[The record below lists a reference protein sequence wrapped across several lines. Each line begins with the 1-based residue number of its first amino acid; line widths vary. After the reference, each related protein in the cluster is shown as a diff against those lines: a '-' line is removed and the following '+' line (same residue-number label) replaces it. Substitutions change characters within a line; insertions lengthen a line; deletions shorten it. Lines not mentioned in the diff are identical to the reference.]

1 MFNRLSSCITAK
13 LVSKGAISSDEFE
26 LYHYGLFIILTESFL
41 GIYCLVTGV
50 LLAIPLESFVFYFV
64 FMLVHR
70 VSGGYHAKTEL
81 QCQIVTLISFLL
93 CIIGIK
99 ALQGV
104 PLSLLFVLYAIC
116 LVVLGC
122 IAPADTPE
130 KPLDKEEKA
139 KFRKLTVMVIL
150 ILLLIIVIMVV
161 LKIKK
166 TWINSIVFS
175 TILETISV
183 TMGRILNHKTSNAKS
198 VP

>member
-1 MFNRLSSCITAK
+1 MTRKMIN
-13 LVSKGAISSDEFE
+13 KGAISPEEFE

-41 GIYCLVTGV
+41 GIYCLVTGA
-50 LLAIPLESFVFYFV
+50 LLAIPLESLAFYLV
-64 FMLVHR
+64 SMLVHR
-70 VSGGYHAKTEL
+70 FSGGYHAKTEF
-81 QCQIVTLISFLL
+81 QCQVVTLTSFLL
-93 CIIGIK
+93 CIIAIK
-99 ALQGV
+99 AFQGV
-104 PLSLLFVLYAIC
+104 SLSALFVLYSIC